1 MHPSGDAPRS
11 SSFRLAAV
19 GLATVAVIG
28 TLAVWLLSAPHSP
41 TPSLAT
47 YEPMAMTPFITP
59 GIQHPPILS
68 GLSAVLPDDAA
79 VIGVVAEGKYRA
91 YRVDAFNPIHAHVVN
106 NVIGETSITV
116 THCNRTQC
124 TRVFSG
130 EKHGSPLAID
140 LGGYL
145 QKMFLKV
152 DGQFYFQDTGASISN
167 DPAKVIP
174 NPVHPFEITT
184 WKRWKAAHTS
194 TELYSGA
201 PSQP

>member
-68 GLSAVLPDDAA
+68 GSSAVLPDDAA

-106 NVIGETSITV
+106 DVIGETPITV

-130 EKHGSPLAID
+130 EKRGSPLAID

-184 WKRWKAAHTS
+184 WKRWKAAHPS

-201 PSQP
+201 PYQP